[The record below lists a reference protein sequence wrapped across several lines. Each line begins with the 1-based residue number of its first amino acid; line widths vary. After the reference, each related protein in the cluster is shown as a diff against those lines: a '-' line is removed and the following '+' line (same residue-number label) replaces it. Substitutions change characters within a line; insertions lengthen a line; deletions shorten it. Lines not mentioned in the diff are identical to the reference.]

1 LSTNSLTGSSLTGS
15 SLTGSSFTGSS
26 LTGRALT
33 SAELTQAVKQR
44 HTMPLRIAVL
54 LSAPAAFSHA
64 HDQQQTQTQFV
75 AVDETNELGFEQALA
90 DAAELLT
97 STRSASTQSTRDQ
110 SSSAQANVIVN
121 LADTLWL
128 MPALMAAKNG
138 IHPHALINGVG
149 IASSSLEAIN
159 QALAHAKRD
168 HVKPVVQTVKAGSAR
183 HKLNQLHGLVT
194 SIATRQLPLASSNAS
209 TSANDQGYWF
219 CEFHQ
224 SRVAAF
230 TSSMCANS
238 HQAVILTQGTGV
250 IAAKPLLNAS
260 RLWLPIGAVSIDDLQ
275 AQLTSLT
282 LSLKYLAS
290 ELSDSKGELALLKL
304 IKQQLIGYQA
314 KPATNRLSAVIMAS
328 SYDALCAEVNAMLN
342 AINKPDN
349 SQVNSRVNYKTPA
362 GSCFT
367 DQPLGE
373 HGLSFVYPGVGTV
386 YPNMFK
392 HLGHVFPALYS
403 ELEKQGDLQAML
415 QSQHIYP
422 TPDEN
427 VENGKAS
434 AAAIVT
440 AQSMSLSELA
450 ISGVGASYMLT
461 KLLEKEFNIK
471 PKLAL
476 GYSMGEASMW
486 ASLNV
491 WQQPHSLI
499 DATQTSSLFT
509 QDISGPLLCV
519 RQDWQLDAS
528 DATKGEEIVW
538 NSFITRATPVELAPH
553 LLDHPRAYIA
563 IIQGDTCVVA
573 GCEASCKAMLK
584 QAGKRGIAS
593 NKITAM
599 HTPPAMQIIEQVK
612 QFYHQPLMAN
622 LPSEI
627 KFITATEAEP
637 IMLNPD
643 AIAQSIADTFC
654 HQLDFTQLIAKA
666 YHHGSRLFVEI
677 GADRQTSTLIDK
689 ILTSQLS
696 NRLASE
702 EYHPAQAIAVNA
714 KGADESI
721 SLLKCLGQLLTH
733 QVPMSLTPFIDSI
746 DCAIER
752 VVEKLAVRVDPILST
767 QAPHPISEGEPH

>member
-1 LSTNSLTGSSLTGS
+1 MSTDLTDN
-15 SLTGSSFTGSS
+15 S

-33 SAELTQAVKQR
+33 SAELAQAVKQR

-54 LSAPAAFSHA
+54 LNAPKIMA
-64 HDQQQTQTQFV
+64 QTEIQFV
-75 AVDETNELGFEQALA
+75 SLDETNQLGFEQALA
-90 DAAELLT
+90 DTAERLT
-97 STRSASTQSTRDQ
+97 SVQP
-110 SSSAQANVIVN
+110 ANVIIN
-121 LADTLWL
+121 LADKLWL

-149 IASSSLEAIN
+149 IAENSLEAIN

-168 HVKPVVQTVKAGSAR
+168 HVQPVVQTVKAGSAR
-183 HKLNQLHGLVT
+183 HKLNQLHCLVT
-194 SIATRQLPLASSNAS
+194 SMATRQLPVASCLVSSSAS
-209 TSANDQGYWF
+209 EQGYWF

-238 HQAVILTQGTGV
+238 HQAVILTQGTGL
-250 IAAKPLLNAS
+250 ITAKPLLNTS
-260 RLWLPIGAVSIDDLQ
+260 RLWLPIGAISIDDLQ
-275 AQLTSLT
+275 AQL
-282 LSLKYLAS
+282 AS
-290 ELSDSKGELALLKL
+290 LALLLSRLASDSSNDIALLEL

-314 KPATNRLSAVIMAS
+314 KSAINSLSAVVMAS
-328 SYDALCAEVNAMLN
+328 SYEALCVEVNAMLN
-342 AINKPDN
+342 AV
-349 SQVNSRVNYKTPA
+349 SQTDSTDIHSPINYKTPA
-362 GSCFT
+362 GSAFT
-367 DQPLGE
+367 HQPLGE
-373 HGLSFVYPGVGTV
+373 NGLSFVYPGVGTV

-392 HLGHVFPALYS
+392 HLGHTFPALYS

-415 QSQHIYP
+415 QSQLIYS
-422 TPDEN
+422 TEDTT
-427 VENGKAS
+427 
-434 AAAIVT
+434 T

-519 RQDWQLDAS
+519 RQDWQLDVS
-528 DATKGEEIVW
+528 DATKGEDIVW
-538 NSFITRATPVELAPH
+538 NSFITRATPEELAPH
-553 LLDHPRAYIA
+553 LADYPRAYIA

-593 NKITAM
+593 NKVTAM

-612 QFYHQPLMAN
+612 QFYHQPLMAD
-622 LPSEI
+622 LPNDI
-627 KFITATEAEP
+627 RFITATEAEP
-637 IMLNPD
+637 IVLSPD
-643 AIAQSIADTFC
+643 TIAQSIADTFC

-666 YHHGSRLFVEI
+666 CQHGSRLFVEI

-689 ILTSQLS
+689 ILARQLADKQVNQDS
-696 NRLASE
+696 FS
-702 EYHPAQAIAVNA
+702 AQAIAVNA

-733 QVPMSLTPFIDSI
+733 QVPMSFTPFIDSI
-746 DCAIER
+746 DCAISQELAR
-752 VVEKLAVRVDPILST
+752 KVEKLAVLVDPILPS

>member
-1 LSTNSLTGSSLTGS
+1 MSTDLTDN
-15 SLTGSSFTGSS
+15 S

-33 SAELTQAVKQR
+33 SAELAQAVKQR

-54 LSAPAAFSHA
+54 LNAPKIMA
-64 HDQQQTQTQFV
+64 QTEIQFV
-75 AVDETNELGFEQALA
+75 SLDETNQLGFEQALA
-90 DAAELLT
+90 DTAERLT
-97 STRSASTQSTRDQ
+97 SVQP
-110 SSSAQANVIVN
+110 ANVIIN
-121 LADTLWL
+121 LADKLWL

-149 IASSSLEAIN
+149 IAENSLEAIN

-168 HVKPVVQTVKAGSAR
+168 HVQPVVQTVKAGSAR

-194 SIATRQLPLASSNAS
+194 SMATRQLPVASCLVSSIAS
-209 TSANDQGYWF
+209 EQGYWF

-238 HQAVILTQGTGV
+238 HQAVVLTQGTGL
-250 IAAKPLLNAS
+250 ITAKPLLNTS
-260 RLWLPIGAVSIDDLQ
+260 RLWLPIGAISIDDLQ
-275 AQLTSLT
+275 AQL
-282 LSLKYLAS
+282 AS
-290 ELSDSKGELALLKL
+290 LALLLSRLASDSSNDIALLEL

-314 KPATNRLSAVIMAS
+314 KSAINSLSAVVMAS
-328 SYDALCAEVNAMLN
+328 SYEALCVEVNAMLN
-342 AINKPDN
+342 AV
-349 SQVNSRVNYKTPA
+349 SQTDSTDIHSPINYKTPA
-362 GSCFT
+362 GSAFT
-367 DQPLGE
+367 SQPLGE
-373 HGLSFVYPGVGTV
+373 NGLSFVYPGVGTV

-392 HLGHVFPALYS
+392 HLGHTFPALYS

-415 QSQHIYP
+415 QSQLIYS
-422 TPDEN
+422 TEN
-427 VENGKAS
+427 TT
-434 AAAIVT
+434 T

-519 RQDWQLDAS
+519 RQDWQLDVS
-528 DATKGEEIVW
+528 DATKGEDIVW
-538 NSFITRATPVELAPH
+538 NSFITRATPEELAPH
-553 LLDHPRAYIA
+553 LNDYPRAYIA

-593 NKITAM
+593 NKVTAM

-612 QFYHQPLMAN
+612 QFYHQPLMAD
-622 LPSEI
+622 LPNDI
-627 KFITATEAEP
+627 RFITATEAEP
-637 IMLNPD
+637 IVLSPD

-666 YHHGSRLFVEI
+666 CQHGSRLFVEI

-689 ILTSQLS
+689 ILTSQLADKQVNQDS
-696 NRLASE
+696 FS
-702 EYHPAQAIAVNA
+702 AQAIAVNA

-733 QVPMSLTPFIDSI
+733 QVPMSFTPFIDSI
-746 DCAIER
+746 DCAISQELAR
-752 VVEKLAVRVDPILST
+752 AVEQLAVLVDPILSS

>member
-1 LSTNSLTGSSLTGS
+1 MSTDLTDNSLA
-15 SLTGSSFTGSS
+15 
-26 LTGRALT
+26 GRTLT
-33 SAELTQAVKQR
+33 SAELAQAVKQR

-54 LSAPAAFSHA
+54 LNAPAAFSHA
-64 HDQQQTQTQFV
+64 QDQQQTETQFV

-90 DAAELLT
+90 DAAELL
-97 STRSASTQSTRDQ
+97 ASTKP
-110 SSSAQANVIVN
+110 NVVVN

-128 MPALMAAKNG
+128 MPALMAAKNS

-183 HKLNQLHGLVT
+183 HKLNQLHGLVS
-194 SIATRQLPLASSNAS
+194 SIATRQLPLASGNGS

-260 RLWLPIGAVSIDDLQ
+260 RLWLPLSAISLDDLQ

-282 LSLKYLAS
+282 LTLKDLGS
-290 ELSDSKGELALLKL
+290 ELSDSEGELALLKL
-304 IKQQLIGYQA
+304 IKQQLIGYQE
-314 KPATNRLSAVIMAS
+314 KPATNSLSAVVMAS
-328 SYDALCAEVNAMLN
+328 SYDALCIEVNAMLN
-342 AINKPDN
+342 AINKPNN
-349 SQVNSRVNYKTPA
+349 SQLNSPVNYKTPA

-367 DQPLGE
+367 AHPLGE

-415 QSQHIYP
+415 QSQLIYP
-422 TPDEN
+422 TADEN
-427 VENGKAS
+427 AENGKAS
-434 AAAIVT
+434 AAANVSANVT
-440 AQSMSLSELA
+440 VPNMSLSELA

-538 NSFITRATPVELAPH
+538 NSFVTRATPEELTPH
-553 LLDHPRAYIA
+553 LKDFPRAYIA

-573 GCEASCKAMLK
+573 GCETSCKAILK

-622 LPSEI
+622 LPCEI

-637 IMLNPD
+637 ITLNPD

-666 YHHGSRLFVEI
+666 YHQGSRLFVEI

-689 ILTSQLS
+689 ILTSQLA

-746 DCAIER
+746 DCAISQELAR
-752 VVEKLAVRVDPILST
+752 TVEQLAVSVDPILST

>member
-1 LSTNSLTGSSLTGS
+1 MSTDLTDNSLA
-15 SLTGSSFTGSS
+15 
-26 LTGRALT
+26 GRTLT
-33 SAELTQAVKQR
+33 SAELAQAVKQR

-64 HDQQQTQTQFV
+64 QDQLQTETQFV

-90 DAAELLT
+90 DAAELL
-97 STRSASTQSTRDQ
+97 ASTKP
-110 SSSAQANVIVN
+110 NMIVN

-183 HKLNQLHGLVT
+183 HKLKQLHSLVT
-194 SIATRQLPLASSNAS
+194 CIATRQLPLASSNGAGSNAS

-260 RLWLPIGAVSIDDLQ
+260 RLWLPIGAISIDDLQ

-282 LSLKYLAS
+282 LTLKDLAS
-290 ELSDSKGELALLKL
+290 ELSDSKSELALLKL

-314 KPATNRLSAVIMAS
+314 KSATSTLSAVVMANGYS
-328 SYDALCAEVNAMLN
+328 ALCIEVIAMFN

-349 SQVNSRVNYKTPA
+349 SQLNSPVNYKTPA

-367 DQPLGE
+367 AQPLGE
-373 HGLSFVYPGVGTV
+373 QGLSFVYPGVGTV

-415 QSQHIYP
+415 QSQLIYP
-422 TPDEN
+422 TADEN
-427 VENGKAS
+427 AENGNAS
-434 AAAIVT
+434 APANVT

-519 RQDWQLDAS
+519 RQDWQLNAS
-528 DATKGEEIVW
+528 DATKGEDIVW
-538 NSFITRATPVELAPH
+538 NSFITRATPEELAPH

-593 NKITAM
+593 NKVTAM

-689 ILTSQLS
+689 ILASQAPLQDVNNQHS
-696 NRLASE
+696 
-702 EYHPAQAIAVNA
+702 PAHAIAINA

-721 SLLKCLGQLLTH
+721 SLLKCLAQLLSH
-733 QVPMSLTPFIDSI
+733 QVSMSFAPFVDSI
-746 DCAIER
+746 DQAIECLS
-752 VVEKLAVRVDPILST
+752 VGVDAGLP
-767 QAPHPISEGEPH
+767 QAAAHLISEGEPH

>member
-15 SLTGSSFTGSS
+15 SLTG
-26 LTGRALT
+26 RALT
-33 SAELTQAVKQR
+33 SVELAQAVKQR

-64 HDQQQTQTQFV
+64 HDQQQTETQFV

-90 DAAELLT
+90 DAAELL
-97 STRSASTQSTRDQ
+97 ASTKP
-110 SSSAQANVIVN
+110 NVIVN

-159 QALAHAKRD
+159 QALTHAKRD
-168 HVKPVVQTVKAGSAR
+168 HVKPVVQTVKAGSAK

-194 SIATRQLPLASSNAS
+194 SIATRQRPLASSNGASGNAS

-260 RLWLPIGAVSIDDLQ
+260 RLWLPLSAISIDDLQ

-282 LSLKYLAS
+282 LTLKDLAS

-314 KPATNRLSAVIMAS
+314 KPATNSLSAVVMAS

-349 SQVNSRVNYKTPA
+349 SQLNSPVNYKTPA

-367 DQPLGE
+367 AQPLGE

-415 QSQHIYP
+415 QSQLIYP
-422 TPDEN
+422 TADEN
-427 VENGKAS
+427 AANGKAS
-434 AAAIVT
+434 AAANVSANVT
-440 AQSMSLSELA
+440 VPNMSLSELA

-499 DATQTSSLFT
+499 NATQTSSLFT

-528 DATKGEEIVW
+528 DAPKGEDIVW
-538 NSFITRATPVELAPH
+538 NSFITRATPEELAPH

-612 QFYHQPLMAN
+612 QFYQQPLMAN

-637 IMLNPD
+637 ITLNPD

-689 ILTSQLS
+689 ILTSQLA

-733 QVPMSLTPFIDSI
+733 QVPMSFAPFVDSI
-746 DCAIER
+746 DQAIEC
-752 VVEKLAVRVDPILST
+752 LSIGVDADVP
-767 QAPHPISEGEPH
+767 QAAAHPISEGEPH

>member
-1 LSTNSLTGSSLTGS
+1 MSTDLTDNSLA
-15 SLTGSSFTGSS
+15 
-26 LTGRALT
+26 GRALT
-33 SAELTQAVKQR
+33 SAELAQAVKQR

-54 LSAPAAFSHA
+54 LNAPKLMA
-64 HDQQQTQTQFV
+64 QTEIQFV
-75 AVDETNELGFEQALA
+75 SLDETNPLGFEQALA
-90 DAAELLT
+90 DAAELL
-97 STRSASTQSTRDQ
+97 ASTQSANAQ
-110 SSSAQANVIVN
+110 SSSVQANVVVN

-128 MPALMAAKNG
+128 MPALMAAKNS

-149 IASSSLEAIN
+149 IAENSLEAIN

-168 HVKPVVQTVKAGSAR
+168 HVQPVVQTVKAGSAS
-183 HKLNQLHGLVT
+183 HKLKQLHSLVT
-194 SIATRQLPLASSNAS
+194 SIATRQLPVASCVESSDVNQ
-209 TSANDQGYWF
+209 QGYWF

-230 TSSMCANS
+230 SSSMCANS
-238 HQAVILTQGTGV
+238 HQAVILTQGTGL
-250 IAAKPLLNAS
+250 ITAKPLLNAS
-260 RLWLPIGAVSIDDLQ
+260 RLWLPIGAISIADLQ
-275 AQLTSLT
+275 AQL
-282 LSLKYLAS
+282 AS
-290 ELSDSKGELALLKL
+290 LALLLSRLVSDSNNDIGLLEL
-304 IKQQLIGYQA
+304 IKQQLVGYQA
-314 KPATNRLSAVIMAS
+314 KSAINSLSAVVMAS
-328 SYDALCAEVNAMLN
+328 SYAALCVEVNAMLN
-342 AINKPDN
+342 AISHTDSTDIH
-349 SQVNSRVNYKTPA
+349 SQINYKTPA
-362 GSCFT
+362 GSSFT
-367 DQPLGE
+367 AKPLGE
-373 HGLSFVYPGVGTV
+373 NGLSFVYPGVGTV

-392 HLGHVFPALYS
+392 HLGHTFPALYS

-415 QSQHIYP
+415 QSQLIYA
-422 TPDEN
+422 TE
-427 VENGKAS
+427 ATQ
-434 AAAIVT
+434 A

-461 KLLEKEFNIK
+461 KLLDKEFNIK

-528 DATKGEEIVW
+528 NTTKGEDIVW
-538 NSFITRATPVELAPH
+538 NSFITRATPEELAPH
-553 LLDHPRAYIA
+553 LLDFPRAYIA

-593 NKITAM
+593 NKVTAM

-612 QFYHQPLMAN
+612 QFYHQPLMAD
-622 LPSEI
+622 LPNEI
-627 KFITATEAEP
+627 RFITATEAEP
-637 IMLNPD
+637 IVLSPD

-666 YHHGSRLFVEI
+666 YQHGSRLFVEI

-689 ILTSQLS
+689 ILASQLADKPVNQDGLS
-696 NRLASE
+696 
-702 EYHPAQAIAVNA
+702 AQAIAVNA

-746 DCAIER
+746 DCAISQALAR
-752 VVEKLAVRVDPILST
+752 RVEKLAVGDNPTLSA

>member
-1 LSTNSLTGSSLTGS
+1 MNLSPHVATGG
-15 SLTGSSFTGSS
+15 
-26 LTGRALT
+26 ALIDT
-33 SAELTQAVKQR
+33 AASKALSAAQLVDAVKARQVL
-44 HTMPLRIAVL
+44 PLRIAVL
-54 LSAPAAFSHA
+54 LKAPNMPEA
-64 HDQQQTQTQFV
+64 DMQFV
-75 AVDETNELGFEQALA
+75 TVDNSHKLGFEQALA
-90 DAAELLT
+90 TAAKLL
-97 STRSASTQSTRDQ
+97 SAPEIE
-110 SSSAQANVIVN
+110 ANQKCVIIN

-128 MPALMAAKNG
+128 LPALDAAKNAL
-138 IHPHALINGVG
+138 HPHAFINGVG
-149 IASSSLEAIN
+149 IAANSQDAVN
-159 QALAHAKRD
+159 QALVHAKRA
-168 HVKPVVQTVKAGSAR
+168 HLKPKVLQVNCECAKD
-183 HKLNQLHGLVT
+183 KLRRLAALVT
-194 SIATRQLPLASSNAS
+194 AIAQRQTLDDAE
-209 TSANDQGYWF
+209 YWF
-219 CEFHQ
+219 CDFHQ

-230 TSSMCANS
+230 SNTFTQTAPQDA
-238 HQAVILTQGTGV
+238 HQAIILTQGSAV
-250 IAAKPLLNAS
+250 IAAKPLLNQD
-260 RLWLPIGAVSIDDLQ
+260 RLWLSLGAESVNNLQ
-275 AQLTSLT
+275 A
-282 LSLKYLAS
+282 KLAS
-290 ELSDSKGELALLKL
+290 TARIFSGLSTPLEA
-304 IKQQLIGYQA
+304 
-314 KPATNRLSAVIMAS
+314 
-328 SYDALCAEVNAMLN
+328 LN
-342 AINKPDN
+342 AIKCALSEYQAN
-349 SQVNSRVNYKTPA
+349 SASAPLTAVVMATSFAALKAELNAMAQFIEASEPNAPISYKTPA

-367 DQPLGE
+367 SQPLGE
-373 HGLSFVYPGVGTV
+373 QGLSFVYPGVGTV

-403 ELEKQGDLQAML
+403 EFEKQGDLQAML
-415 QSQHIYP
+415 QSQLIYP
-422 TPDEN
+422 TADKN
-427 VENGKAS
+427 AANGKTS
-434 AAAIVT
+434 AAANVT

-450 ISGVGASYMLT
+450 ISGVGISYMLT

-509 QDISGPLLCV
+509 QDISGALNCV
-519 RQDWQLDAS
+519 RKDWQLNQTGGHTNGQAD
-528 DATKGEEIVW
+528 EIVW
-538 NSFITRATPVELAPH
+538 NSFVTRATPEELTPH
-553 LLDHPRAYIA
+553 LKDFPRAYIA

-593 NKITAM
+593 NKVTAM

-654 HQLDFTQLIAKA
+654 HQLDFTQLIARA

-689 ILTSQLS
+689 ILASQAPLQNVNNQHS
-696 NRLASE
+696 
-702 EYHPAQAIAVNA
+702 PAHAIAINA

-721 SLLKCLGQLLTH
+721 SLLKCLAQLLSH
-733 QVPMSLTPFIDSI
+733 RVSMSFAPFMDSI
-746 DCAIER
+746 EQAIEGLIR
-752 VVEKLAVRVDPILST
+752 ANNAELLT
-767 QAPHPISEGEPH
+767 QTAQLISEGEPH

>member
-1 LSTNSLTGSSLTGS
+1 MSTDLTDNSLA
-15 SLTGSSFTGSS
+15 
-26 LTGRALT
+26 GRTLT
-33 SAELTQAVKQR
+33 SAELAQAVKQR

-64 HDQQQTQTQFV
+64 QDQLQTETQFV
-75 AVDETNELGFEQALA
+75 AVDETNDLGFEQALA
-90 DAAELLT
+90 DAAELL
-97 STRSASTQSTRDQ
+97 ASTKP
-110 SSSAQANVIVN
+110 NVIVN
-121 LADTLWL
+121 LANTLWL
-128 MPALMAAKNG
+128 MPALMAAKNS

-194 SIATRQLPLASSNAS
+194 SIATRQLPLASCAGL
-209 TSANDQGYWF
+209 TSASGNGSISASEQGYWF

-260 RLWLPIGAVSIDDLQ
+260 RLWLPLSAISIDDLQ

-282 LSLKYLAS
+282 LTLKDLAS
-290 ELSDSKGELALLKL
+290 ELSDSEGELALLKL
-304 IKQQLIGYQA
+304 IKQQLIGYQT
-314 KPATNRLSAVIMAS
+314 KPATNSLSAVIVAS
-328 SYDALCAEVNAMLN
+328 NYNALCAEVIAMFN
-342 AINKPDN
+342 AINKPNN
-349 SQVNSRVNYKTPA
+349 SQLNSPVNYKTPA

-367 DQPLGE
+367 AQPLGE
-373 HGLSFVYPGVGTV
+373 QGLSFVYPGVGTV

-392 HLGHVFPALYS
+392 HLGHTFPALFS

-415 QSQHIYP
+415 QSQLIYS
-422 TPDEN
+422 TD
-427 VENGKAS
+427 GAT
-434 AAAIVT
+434 T
-440 AQSMSLSELA
+440 AQNMSLSELA
-450 ISGVGASYMLT
+450 ISGVGVSYMLT

-538 NSFITRATPVELAPH
+538 NSFITRATPAELAPH
-553 LLDHPRAYIA
+553 LADYPRAYVA

-593 NKITAM
+593 NKVTAM

-689 ILTSQLS
+689 ILASQAPLQDV
-696 NRLASE
+696 NNQ
-702 EYHPAQAIAVNA
+702 HCPAHAIAINA

-721 SLLKCLGQLLTH
+721 SLLKCLAQLLSH
-733 QVPMSLTPFIDSI
+733 QVSMSFAPFVDSI
-746 DCAIER
+746 DQAIECLS
-752 VVEKLAVRVDPILST
+752 VGVDAGLP
-767 QAPHPISEGEPH
+767 QAAAHLISEGEPH

>member
-1 LSTNSLTGSSLTGS
+1 MSTDLTDN
-15 SLTGSSFTGSS
+15 S

-33 SAELTQAVKQR
+33 SAELAQAVKQR

-54 LSAPAAFSHA
+54 LNAPKIMA
-64 HDQQQTQTQFV
+64 QTEIQFV
-75 AVDETNELGFEQALA
+75 SLDETNQLGFEQALA
-90 DAAELLT
+90 DTAERLT
-97 STRSASTQSTRDQ
+97 SVQP
-110 SSSAQANVIVN
+110 ANVIIN
-121 LADTLWL
+121 LADKLWL

-149 IASSSLEAIN
+149 IAENSLEAIN

-168 HVKPVVQTVKAGSAR
+168 HVQPVVQTVKAGSAR

-194 SIATRQLPLASSNAS
+194 SMATRQLPLASSNGA
-209 TSANDQGYWF
+209 TSASEQGYWF

-238 HQAVILTQGTGV
+238 HQAVILTQGTGL
-250 IAAKPLLNAS
+250 ITAKPLLNTS
-260 RLWLPIGAVSIDDLQ
+260 RLWLPIGAISIDDLQ
-275 AQLTSLT
+275 AQL
-282 LSLKYLAS
+282 AS
-290 ELSDSKGELALLKL
+290 LALLLSRLASDSSNDIALLEL

-314 KPATNRLSAVIMAS
+314 KSAINSLSAVVMAS
-328 SYDALCAEVNAMLN
+328 SYEALCVEVNAMLN
-342 AINKPDN
+342 AV
-349 SQVNSRVNYKTPA
+349 SQTDSTDIHSPINYKTPA
-362 GSCFT
+362 GSAFT
-367 DQPLGE
+367 HQPLGE
-373 HGLSFVYPGVGTV
+373 NGLSFVYPGVGTV

-392 HLGHVFPALYS
+392 HLGHTFPTLYS

-415 QSQHIYP
+415 QSQLIYSKED
-422 TPDEN
+422 TT
-427 VENGKAS
+427 
-434 AAAIVT
+434 T

-519 RQDWQLDAS
+519 RQDWQLDVS
-528 DATKGEEIVW
+528 DATKGEDIVW
-538 NSFITRATPVELAPH
+538 NSFITRATPEELAPH
-553 LLDHPRAYIA
+553 LNDYPRAYIA

-593 NKITAM
+593 NKVTAM

-612 QFYHQPLMAN
+612 QFYHQPLMAD
-622 LPSEI
+622 LPNDI
-627 KFITATEAEP
+627 RFITATEAKP
-637 IMLNPD
+637 IVLSPD

-666 YHHGSRLFVEI
+666 CQHGSRLFVEI

-689 ILTSQLS
+689 ILTSQLADKQVNQDS
-696 NRLASE
+696 FS
-702 EYHPAQAIAVNA
+702 AQAIAVNA

-733 QVPMSLTPFIDSI
+733 QVPMSFTPFIDSI
-746 DCAIER
+746 DCAISQELAR
-752 VVEKLAVRVDPILST
+752 KVEKLAARVDPTLSA

>member
-1 LSTNSLTGSSLTGS
+1 LSTDLTDNSLA
-15 SLTGSSFTGSS
+15 
-26 LTGRALT
+26 GRALT
-33 SAELTQAVKQR
+33 SAELAQAVKQR

-54 LSAPAAFSHA
+54 LNAPKVMA
-64 HDQQQTQTQFV
+64 QTEIQFV
-75 AVDETNELGFEQALA
+75 SLDETNQLGFEQALA
-90 DAAELLT
+90 DTAERLT
-97 STRSASTQSTRDQ
+97 SVQP
-110 SSSAQANVIVN
+110 ANVIIN
-121 LADTLWL
+121 LADKLWL
-128 MPALMAAKNG
+128 MPALTAARNSV
-138 IHPHALINGVG
+138 HPHAVINGVG
-149 IASSSLEAIN
+149 IAENSIEAIN

-168 HVKPVVQTVKAGSAR
+168 HVQPVVQTVKAGSAR

-194 SIATRQLPLASSNAS
+194 SMATRQLPVASCLASSRAS
-209 TSANDQGYWF
+209 EQGYWF

-238 HQAVILTQGTGV
+238 HQAVILTQGTGL
-250 IAAKPLLNAS
+250 ITAKPLLNTS
-260 RLWLPIGAVSIDDLQ
+260 RLWLPIGAISIDDLQ
-275 AQLTSLT
+275 AQL
-282 LSLKYLAS
+282 AS
-290 ELSDSKGELALLKL
+290 LALLLSRLASDSSNDIALLEL

-314 KPATNRLSAVIMAS
+314 KSAINSLSAVVMAS
-328 SYDALCAEVNAMLN
+328 SYEALCVEVNTMLN
-342 AINKPDN
+342 AVSHTDSNDIHSPI
-349 SQVNSRVNYKTPA
+349 NYKTPA
-362 GSCFT
+362 GSAFT
-367 DQPLGE
+367 HQPLGE
-373 HGLSFVYPGVGTV
+373 NGLSFVYPGVGTV

-392 HLGHVFPALYS
+392 HLGHTFPALYS

-415 QSQHIYP
+415 QSQLIYS
-422 TPDEN
+422 TEDTT
-427 VENGKAS
+427 
-434 AAAIVT
+434 T
-440 AQSMSLSELA
+440 AQNMSLSELA

-519 RQDWQLDAS
+519 RQDWQLDVS
-528 DATKGEEIVW
+528 DATKGEDIVW
-538 NSFITRATPVELAPH
+538 NSFITRATPEELAPH
-553 LLDHPRAYIA
+553 LADYPRAYIA

-593 NKITAM
+593 NKVTAM

-612 QFYHQPLMAN
+612 QFYHQPLMAD
-622 LPSEI
+622 LPNDI
-627 KFITATEAEP
+627 RFITATEAEP
-637 IMLNPD
+637 IVLSPD

-666 YHHGSRLFVEI
+666 CQHGSRLFVEI

-689 ILTSQLS
+689 ILARQLADKQVNQDS
-696 NRLASE
+696 FS
-702 EYHPAQAIAVNA
+702 AQAIAVNA
-714 KGADESI
+714 KGADENI

-733 QVPMSLTPFIDSI
+733 QVPMSFTPFIDSI
-746 DCAIER
+746 DCAISQELAR
-752 VVEKLAVRVDPILST
+752 KVEKLAVLVDPILSS